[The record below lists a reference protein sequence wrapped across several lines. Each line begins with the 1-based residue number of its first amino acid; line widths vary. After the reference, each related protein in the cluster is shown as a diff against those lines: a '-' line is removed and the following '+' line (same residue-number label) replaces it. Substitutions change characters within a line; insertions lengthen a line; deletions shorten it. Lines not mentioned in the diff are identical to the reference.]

1 MHSSQSSNR
10 MRPEVRRTVFFCPY
24 TEFHIINSIFGLERL
39 HCNQLIQ
46 RTTRIRMIHKEKAHK
61 RLKTNNFN
69 LTFCRK
75 NVFIRITSFFSLLSV
90 STASKLALFTI
101 IPISSVQFI
110 YLGRERERGRETW
123 QPFIHICNK
132 QNGENR
138 SPNAFPRHKQDKRN
152 WFSFLNSFAVL
163 LLHLLLFVLLLETLW
178 LDLSSYWH
186 FDCE

>member
-110 YLGRERERGRETW
+110 YLGKRDIER
-123 QPFIHICNK
+123 
-132 QNGENR
+132 
-138 SPNAFPRHKQDKRN
+138 KRN
-152 WFSFLNSFAVL
+152 LATFYT
-163 LLHLLLFVLLLETLW
+163 HLQ
-178 LDLSSYWH
+178 
-186 FDCE
+186 